1 MPDLAHISSILV
13 TGGSG
18 FMGTNYILH
27 LLDTYPHLMVHNVDR
42 LLDTLTEWYAISPGD
57 CVWTGTPEGVGRMYP
72 GDIIECEM
80 ANSEGAIVS
89 KLIGKCEI

>member
-1 MPDLAHISSILV
+1 
-13 TGGSG
+13 
-18 FMGTNYILH
+18 
-27 LLDTYPHLMVHNVDR
+27 
-42 LLDTLTEWYAISPGD
+42 LTEWYAISPGD
-57 CVWTGTPEGVGRMYP
+57 CVWTGTPEGVGRMYL